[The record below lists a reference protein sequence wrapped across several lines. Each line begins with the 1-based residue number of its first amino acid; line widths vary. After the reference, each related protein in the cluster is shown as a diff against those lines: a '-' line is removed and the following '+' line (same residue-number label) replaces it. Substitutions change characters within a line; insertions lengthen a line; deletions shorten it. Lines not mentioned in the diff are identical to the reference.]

1 MERGKKSTQTPGG
14 GWDNRGEGD
23 GKMEMMGV
31 VFRTYELRGGSSG
44 SCVAEECWLGWKA
57 LSTDLVAAKY
67 TQAGPFPLVY
77 YYQYIY
83 YCVSTI
89 KWGGLLTWCLGYQG
103 IVNSYKNRYG

>member
-1 MERGKKSTQTPGG
+1 
-14 GWDNRGEGD
+14 
-23 GKMEMMGV
+23 MEMMGV

-77 YYQYIY
+77 YYQGYI
-83 YCVSTI
+83 
-89 KWGGLLTWCLGYQG
+89 LLCFDNKMGWLAHLVLRIPRDC
-103 IVNSYKNRYG
+103 K